1 MCICRECSAAAAGI
15 TCTRVADS
23 AQRLSQATL
32 LAHAAQ
38 EAHAAQGTGSRTL
51 TMLWF
56 SLVEHSR

>member
-38 EAHAAQGTGSRTL
+38 ATGSRTL

-56 SLVEHSR
+56 SLVEQ